1 MSSFKGAYNEQ
12 VLRGI
17 SLAYLNE
24 QDSFIA
30 EKIAPEVPVIK
41 ESAKIASYG
50 ADSIRL
56 VNTIR
61 ATGANSSQVDLTTSL
76 ATHYVLEDHA
86 LHDYVSYED
95 YDNAEDPIDPQ
106 ADTVEHLTELVTVAK
121 EYSLATAMQAT
132 GTYTGGNYVQLSGG
146 NIWSDYVNSDPF
158 KDMIAGIKKIRDKSM
173 KMANTLIL
181 PYDTMMTL
189 MYHPKVQDKLG
200 ISVDMT
206 QERLFAVIGKVLGI
220 ANVLIARAQY
230 NTAGKGA
237 TMALGELWTDCAI
250 LTYVEKTP
258 RIKSRTFALT
268 YAKTD
273 ERKKVNIVKK
283 SNTNQDLI
291 DRNADFMRIND
302 KYDQVIVDNL
312 CGYLIKNTIA

>member
-12 VLRGI
+12 VLKGI

-30 EKIAPEVPVIK
+30 EKIAPEVPVVK

-95 YDNAEDPIDPQ
+95 YENAEDPIDPQ
-106 ADTVEHLTELVTVAK
+106 ADTVEHLTQLVALAK

-132 GTYTGGNYVQLSGG
+132 ATYTGGNYVTLSGG
-146 NIWSDYVNSDPF
+146 SVWSDYVNSDPF
-158 KDMIAGIKKIRDKSM
+158 RDMLTGINTIRSKSM

-181 PYDTMMTL
+181 PYDTL
-189 MYHPKVQDKLG
+189 MNLLLHPKVQDKLG
-200 ISVDMT
+200 IGLDMT

-220 ANVLIARAQY
+220 QNVLVAKAQY
-230 NTAGKGA
+230 NSAGKGA

-250 LTYVEKTP
+250 LAYIEQTP
-258 RIKSRTFALT
+258 RIKSQTFALT

-283 SNTNQDLI
+283 NANSVELT

-302 KYDQVIVDNL
+302 KYDQVIVNNL
-312 CGYLIKNTIA
+312 CGYLIKNTN